1 MSSSPTV
8 VDSGVRDVLQR
19 YWGFDSLRP
28 LQNEAIQAGI
38 DGQDSLLVMPT
49 GSGKSLC
56 YQVPPIATDSL
67 AIVVSPL
74 IALMKDQVD
83 GLRANGYP
91 AAALHSQSTPVE
103 RDSIREALRADD
115 LRLLFVTPERL
126 MTSEFLAFVERIGVR
141 SFTIDEAH
149 CISQWGHDFRKE
161 YRSLRTLKE
170 RLPGVAVHACTA
182 TATDRV
188 QQDIVDQLGLDNPRR
203 IIGTF
208 DRPNL
213 VYRILPAT
221 DRDRQVLEVVR
232 RHPNEAGI
240 IYCITRKETERL
252 AEFLSMNG
260 VKAAAYH
267 AGLESP
273 ERTRTQEAFAREE
286 VDVVVATVAF
296 GMGIDRSNVRC
307 VIHAAMPKSIEHYQQ
322 ETGRAGRD
330 GLEAECVLLY
340 SVADAIK
347 WENLIKRSA
356 SNAAQP
362 DEAAAAQVELL
373 HHLQGLCST
382 LECRHR
388 ALSRYFG
395 QRYEPDNCKA
405 CDVCLG
411 EVDGLDDATTIAQKI
426 LSCVYRTG
434 QRFGVTYVAEV
445 LRGAQTDKVRQR
457 GHDELSTHGLMHD
470 MPEKPIINL
479 IYQLVDQGLLSRV
492 GDERPVLA
500 LNDDARAVLRGER
513 EVRLV
518 DPVGVH
524 VRKTEVAAE
533 AWEGVDQALFERLR
547 ELRRT
552 LAKERGVPAYVI
564 FPDNTLRE
572 MARMR
577 PSTLA
582 GFGTIGGVGEKKL
595 ADLAEPFLDLIRQ
608 HCQEHGQDNPP
619 VDKQP

>member
-1 MSSSPTV
+1 M
-8 VDSGVRDVLQR
+8 RKVLQR

-28 LQNEAIQAGI
+28 LQTEAIQAGI

-56 YQVPPIATDSL
+56 YQVPPIVTDTLS
-67 AIVVSPL
+67 IVISPL

-91 AAALHSQSTPVE
+91 AAALHSQCSPEE
-103 RDSIREALRADD
+103 REAIRAALRADE
-115 LRLLFVTPERL
+115 LRLLFVTPER
-126 MTSEFLAFVERIGVR
+126 MMSEEFLTFVERIGVR

-161 YRSLRTLKE
+161 YRTLRTLKE
-170 RLPGVAVHACTA
+170 CLPEAAVHAYTA
-182 TATDRV
+182 TATERV
-188 QQDIVDQLGLDNPRR
+188 RQDIVDQLGLDSPAR
-203 IIGTF
+203 IIGDF

-221 DRDRQVLEVVR
+221 DRDRQILEVIR
-232 RHPNEAGI
+232 RHPNEAAI
-240 IYCITRKETERL
+240 VYCITRKETERL
-252 AEFLSMNG
+252 AKFFSLNN

-267 AGLESP
+267 AGLAHE

-307 VIHAAMPKSIEHYQQ
+307 VIHAAMPKSVEHYQQ

-340 SVADAIK
+340 SAADAMK
-347 WENLIKRSA
+347 WESLIRRSA
-356 SNAAQP
+356 VNAAWP
-362 DEAAAAQVELL
+362 DEAAASQIELL
-373 HHLQGLCST
+373 RHLQGLCST

-395 QRYEPDNCKA
+395 QRYQSDNCRA

-411 EVDGLDDATTIAQKI
+411 EVDGLEDATTIAQKI

-445 LRGAQTDKVRQR
+445 LRGADTEKVRQR
-457 GHDELSTHGLMHD
+457 GHDELSTHGLLRE

-479 IYQLVDQGLLSRV
+479 IYQLVDQGLLSRH
-492 GDERPVLA
+492 GDDRPVLA

-513 EVRLV
+513 EVCLQ
-518 DPVGVH
+518 DPAKRRVA
-524 VRKTEVAAE
+524 RSEVTDE
-533 AWEGVDQALFERLR
+533 AWQGVNESLFEDLR
-547 ELRRT
+547 ELRLT
-552 LAKERGVPAYVI
+552 LARARGVPAYVI
-564 FPDNTLRE
+564 FPDTTLRE
-572 MARMR
+572 MARTL
-577 PSTLA
+577 PSTLEELS
-582 GFGTIGGVGEKKL
+582 TIPGVGEKKL
-595 ADLAEPFLDLIRQ
+595 AELGERFLDQIRHYCEQ
-608 HCQEHGQDNPP
+608 QELSMDVDSSDN
-619 VDKQP
+619 